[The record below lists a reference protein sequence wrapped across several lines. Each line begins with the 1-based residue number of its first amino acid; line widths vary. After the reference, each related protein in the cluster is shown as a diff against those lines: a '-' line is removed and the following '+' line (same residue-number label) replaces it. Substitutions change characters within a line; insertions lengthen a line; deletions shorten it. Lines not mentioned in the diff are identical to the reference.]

1 MNLASKHQVKSGH
14 ARGHLKG
21 FTLIE
26 LLVVIAII
34 GILSAV
40 VLASLST
47 ARSKGKDASAQE
59 SMSGMRAAAEIVYGI
74 NNNSY
79 GPAGI
84 TACNGGLPFTDTTS
98 NMAGLVTGV
107 TNNSAAIA
115 CKSIGSA
122 WVVAATMQSSSTQQF
137 CVDST
142 GHSGVSS
149 SATTLAGAYTYTAGT
164 AAVCN

>member
-1 MNLASKHQVKSGH
+1 MNKHQVKSGH

-47 ARSKGKDASAQE
+47 ARTKGKDASVQE
-59 SMSGMRAAAEIVYGI
+59 SMSSMRAAAEIVYGG
-74 NNNSY
+74 NGNKY
-79 GPAGI
+79 GSSAN
-84 TACNGGLPFTDTTS
+84 CNGMPFSDTAS
-98 NMAGLVTGV
+98 NMAGLVTSV
-107 TNNSAAIA
+107 TANAGAAPA
-115 CKSIGSA
+115 CRSVDTA
-122 WVVAATMQSSSTQQF
+122 WVVAATLPSSSTQQF

-142 GHSGVSS
+142 GKAAVFNG
-149 SATTLAGAYTYTAGT
+149 TLAASYTYTAGT
-164 AAVCN
+164 AAYCN